1 MTQHDPAA
9 WMLSLSDEPATL
21 TVLASLTDV
30 RQRGAFQAQYVHSR
44 NGCAWADGTG
54 DGSQWSPA
62 EVAAWCVVNPADAI
76 DLAHYAAQDA
86 ARLRKRLA
94 TILRL
99 GHRRAGEQ
107 GGGQRRRHN
116 PFHHCTPFSERT
128 PKDVHRSYSLL
139 TLLSAMADEPC
150 LNGPVGN

>member
-1 MTQHDPAA
+1 MAQHDPAA

-76 DLAHYAAQDA
+76 DLAHYTAQDA

-99 GHRRAGEQ
+99 EPIASDSEILSEVEHL
-107 GGGQRRRHN
+107 QRV
-116 PFHHCTPFSERT
+116 FDLEF
-128 PKDVHRSYSLL
+128 
-139 TLLSAMADEPC
+139 A
-150 LNGPVGN
+150 

>member
-21 TVLASLTDV
+21 TVLASITDV

-99 GHRRAGEQ
+99 ESGASDSAILSEVEHLQRAFDME
-107 GGGQRRRHN
+107 
-116 PFHHCTPFSERT
+116 F
-128 PKDVHRSYSLL
+128 
-139 TLLSAMADEPC
+139 A
-150 LNGPVGN
+150 